1 MSKMFKDQKKE
12 HEKAMRKQKARQKSS
27 KPARGR

>member
-1 MSKMFKDQKKE
+1 MSKMFSDQKKE
-12 HEKAMRKQKARQKSS
+12 HETAMRKQKARQKSS